1 MWFGVDGVA
10 IVSVDADFAL
20 PPTRI
25 SAIAYRGFMSGIVI
39 VETSATLSHLL
50 QRTLAASHQTVDR
63 MIGNYAEANE
73 LLASIDAGAVKFKV
87 LVIGAPQRST
97 PEFEALMTQLGDSRA
112 PALAVLVLSHEKTPF
127 LAQWLARRRNAF
139 LLLWSNFGRIPA
151 ALKQLLPPE
160 AADSPGPSPESL
172 VQAPSIAP
180 LRVLFVD
187 DSQSVRFAYRQVL
200 ESNGFIVDTAASVQE
215 GYAKGQSGAYDLAIV
230 DYYLPDGSGDELTR
244 RLVTSTATRNMPI
257 AIITGSYK
265 DAIIKRSLEAG
276 AMECMF
282 KNEVLELTLARI
294 KALARTIQSQ
304 KSVEAERLRLDGILR
319 AVGDGVYGVD
329 GQGVITFANPAAVR
343 VLDYLDEQELIGKQA
358 HQLIHFAAED
368 GERIGVQDSAL
379 ARAYSEGSELSSYET
394 VFWTRAG
401 QALPVEC
408 TVLPLAIQGR
418 REGTVVVFRNI
429 SERKSADRL
438 RWELLH
444 DQLTGLANRRCL
456 TQSLTQELEIRRER
470 GGYSALLYIDLDRFN
485 MIVENAGQAAAD
497 RVLVDVGH
505 LLSQRL
511 RPDDALARLEDDH
524 YALLL
529 SGVQLE
535 NLFTIADSFRELVKD
550 GNYQLYGREVA
561 VSGSVGVAI
570 LSGEAPS
577 AEYVIEHARLA
588 CHDAKRRGRDQT
600 QIYVSGADARIA
612 RELDAGWIVRLRE
625 ALHED
630 RFLLLTQPIVP
641 VAGIRDADEAALRS
655 QGWRLHQHSSG
666 EALFEL
672 LIRMVNRD
680 GQLVSP
686 SVFVPLAERVGMMPK
701 IDLWVIAR
709 ALRFLAT
716 LPADS
721 RVGFTVNLSNSTLQ
735 DPEALKLIEQMISGS
750 GVQAN
755 RLIFEVTETSEIG
768 SLHAA
773 RKFMQGLRKVGVRF
787 ALDDFGTGFSSI
799 SHLKHLPVDFV
810 KIEGSLITDL
820 GESSRDRTM
829 VASMVSLA
837 HALDLGV
844 IAEHVD
850 SLHTLKW
857 LADCGADHAQG
868 HFLGEPVKLEEI
880 DFKALSTKATLA

>member
-1 MWFGVDGVA
+1 
-10 IVSVDADFAL
+10 
-20 PPTRI
+20 
-25 SAIAYRGFMSGIVI
+25 MSGIVI
-39 VETSATLSHLL
+39 VESSATLSHLL
-50 QRTLAASHQTVDR
+50 QRTLTASKQEVDC
-63 MIGNYAEANE
+63 ILTTYAEASA
-73 LLASIDAGAVKFKV
+73 LLGGVEAGTEQFKV
-87 LVIGAPQRST
+87 MVLGAPARHGT
-97 PEFEALMTQLGDSRA
+97 EFEALLTQLGEGRA
-112 PALAVLVLSHEKTPF
+112 PSLPVLVLSHEKTPY
-127 LAQWLARRRNAF
+127 LSEWLARRRNAF

-151 ALKQLLPPE
+151 ALKQLLPPDVAVGE
-160 AADSPGPSPESL
+160 TATSPAESL
-172 VQAPSIAP
+172 VHPLAPAP
-180 LRVLFVD
+180 LKVLFID
-187 DSQSVRFAYRQVL
+187 DSQSVRFAYRQLL
-200 ESNGFIVDTAASVQE
+200 ENNGFVVDTAASVQE

-244 RLVTSTATRNMPI
+244 RLAHSPATRNMPI

-265 DAIIKRSLEAG
+265 DAVIKKCLEAG

-294 KALARTIQSQ
+294 KALARTIQTQ
-304 KSVEAERLRLDGILR
+304 KSVEAERVRLDGILR
-319 AVGDGVYGVD
+319 SVGDGVYGVD
-329 GQGVITFANPAAVR
+329 GAGVITFANPAALAMLEYAGER
-343 VLDYLDEQELIGKQA
+343 DLIGQSA
-358 HQLIHFAAED
+358 HAQIHYAAGD
-368 GERIGVQDSAL
+368 GERVDAADSAL
-379 ARAYSEGSELSSYET
+379 ARAYQQGSELKSYET
-394 VFWTRAG
+394 VFWTRSGA
-401 QALPVEC
+401 ALPVEC

-444 DQLTGLANRRCL
+444 DQLTGLANRRFL
-456 TQSLTQELEIRRER
+456 IQALTQELDRRRER
-470 GGYSALLYIDLDRFN
+470 GGYSALLYIDIDRFN
-485 MIVENAGQAAAD
+485 AIVDHAGEQAAD

-505 LLSQRL
+505 LMSQRL
-511 RPDDALARLEDDH
+511 RPDDLLARLEDDH
-524 YALLL
+524 FALLM

-535 NLFTIADSFRELVKD
+535 NLFTIADSFRELLGETRV
-550 GNYQLYGREVA
+550 QMYGRPVA
-561 VSGSVGVAI
+561 VCGSVGVAI

-588 CHDAKRRGRDQT
+588 CQDAKRRGRNQT
-600 QIYVSGADARIA
+600 QIYVAGSDARIA
-612 RELDAGWIVRLRE
+612 RELDAGWIVRLKD

-630 RFLLLTQPIVP
+630 RFLLLTQPILP
-641 VAGIRDADEAALRS
+641 VAEIRNADEAALRA
-655 QGWRLHQHSSG
+655 QGWRLHQTTGG

-680 GQLVSP
+680 GQWVSP

-716 LPADS
+716 LPGNT
-721 RVGFTVNLSNSTLQ
+721 RVGLTVNLSNATLQ
-735 DPEALKLIEQMISGS
+735 DPDSLKLIVGMIEGS
-750 GVQAN
+750 GVPAS

-773 RKFMQGLRKVGVRF
+773 RKFMQILRKQGVRF

-820 GESSRDRTM
+820 TESSRDRTM

-837 HALDLGV
+837 HALELQV

-850 SLHTLKW
+850 SMHTLRW
-857 LADCGADHAQG
+857 LADCGADYAQG
-868 HFLGEPVKLEEI
+868 HYLGEPVRLEEI
-880 DFKALSTKATLA
+880 DFKALNVAAASVV

>member
-1 MWFGVDGVA
+1 
-10 IVSVDADFAL
+10 
-20 PPTRI
+20 
-25 SAIAYRGFMSGIVI
+25 MSGIVI
-39 VETSATLSHLL
+39 VESSATLSHLL
-50 QRTLAASHQTVDR
+50 QRTLTASKQDVERILTT
-63 MIGNYAEANE
+63 YAEAGAVLE
-73 LLASIDAGAVKFKV
+73 AIDAGTQKYKV
-87 LVIGAPQRST
+87 MVIGAPARHG
-97 PEFEALMTQLGDSRA
+97 PEFEALLAHLGEGRA
-112 PALAVLVLSHEKTPF
+112 PSLPVLVLSHEKTPY
-127 LAQWLARRRNAF
+127 LSEWLARRRNAF
-139 LLLWSNFGRIPA
+139 LLLWANFGRIPA

-160 AADSPGPSPESL
+160 IGESEAAGARNEPLTRALP
-172 VQAPSIAP
+172 AAP
-180 LRVLFVD
+180 LKVLFVD
-187 DSQSVRFAYRQVL
+187 DSQSVRFAYRQLL
-200 ESNGFIVDTAASVQE
+200 ENNGFVVDTAASVQE
-215 GYAKGQSGAYDLAIV
+215 GFAKGQSGAYDLAIV

-244 RLVTSTATRNMPI
+244 RLTHSPASKNMPI

-265 DAIIKRSLEAG
+265 DAIIKKSLEAG

-294 KALARTIQSQ
+294 KALARTIQTQ
-304 KSVEAERLRLDGILR
+304 KSVEAERVRLDSILR
-319 AVGDGVYGVD
+319 SVGDGVYGVD
-329 GQGVITFANPAAVR
+329 AAGVITFANPAATAMLGYALER
-343 VLDYLDEQELIGKQA
+343 DLIGHVA
-358 HQLIHFAAED
+358 HTLIHYAAGD
-368 GERIGVQDSAL
+368 GEAISKADSPL
-379 ARAYSEGSELSSYET
+379 QCAYSAGTELKSYET
-394 VFWTRAG
+394 VFWTRAKT
-401 QALPVEC
+401 ALPVEC
-408 TVLPLAIQGR
+408 TVLPLAIEGR

-456 TQSLTQELEIRRER
+456 IQTLSTELERRRER
-470 GGYSALLYIDLDRFN
+470 GGYSALLYIDIDRFN
-485 MIVENAGQAAAD
+485 MIVDNAGSQPAD

-511 RPDDALARLEDDH
+511 RQDDLLARLESDH

-535 NLFTIADSFRELVKD
+535 NLFTIADSYRELLAQVKFPM
-550 GNYQLYGREVA
+550 YSREVA
-561 VSGSVGVAI
+561 ISGSVGVAI

-588 CHDAKRRGRDQT
+588 CQDAKRRGRDQT
-600 QIYVSGADARIA
+600 QIYVAGTDTRIA
-612 RELDAGWIVRLRE
+612 RELDAAWTSRLRD

-630 RFLLLTQPIVP
+630 RFLLLTQPILP
-641 VAGIRDADEAALRS
+641 LAQIRDADEAALRA
-655 QGWRLHQHSSG
+655 QGWRLHQHTSG

-716 LPADS
+716 LPTCT
-721 RVGFTVNLSNSTLQ
+721 RVGLTVNLSNATLQ
-735 DPEALKLIEQMISGS
+735 DPESLKLIINMIEGS
-750 GVQAN
+750 GVPAS

-768 SLHAA
+768 SLHSA
-773 RKFMQGLRKVGVRF
+773 RRFMQALRTQGVRF

-810 KIEGSLITDL
+810 KIEGSLVTDL
-820 GESSRDRTM
+820 TESSRDRTM

-837 HALDLGV
+837 HALELKV

-850 SLHTLKW
+850 SQHTLRW
-857 LADCGADHAQG
+857 LADCGADYAQG
-868 HFLGEPVKLEEI
+868 HFLGEPVRLEEI
-880 DFKALSTKATLA
+880 DFRALNLAAASVG